1 MAKATSVRVPD
12 YIPAEPDLLHPVVKR
27 LLMIT
32 LAVGSIFMLVAFM
45 VATFIA
51 LF

>member
-12 YIPAEPDLLHPVVKR
+12 YIPAEPNLLHPAVKQILMVV
-27 LLMIT
+27 
-32 LAVGSIFMLVAFM
+32 LVAGSVVMLAAF
-45 VATFIA
+45 VVVTVIA

>member
-12 YIPAEPDLLHPVVKR
+12 FIPAEPDLLPPTVKR
-27 LLMIT
+27 FLMVALT
-32 LAVGSIFMLVAFM
+32 VGSVVMLAAF
-45 VATFIA
+45 VVVTFIA